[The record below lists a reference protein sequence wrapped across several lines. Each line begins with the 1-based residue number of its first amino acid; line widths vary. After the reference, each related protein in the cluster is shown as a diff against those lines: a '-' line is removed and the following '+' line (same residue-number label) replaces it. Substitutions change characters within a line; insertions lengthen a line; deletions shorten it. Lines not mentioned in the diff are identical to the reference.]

1 MKLDKIKLLT
11 DDHYR
16 LLFKADPSKRLIDDY
31 TQRGTVFAALN
42 PELVGIMVLLPTR
55 PDTLELV
62 NIAVDEAF
70 QNQGYAQK
78 MIAFA
83 FDYAR
88 KQGIKT
94 MEVGTGSTGFAQL
107 YLYQKCGF
115 RMTGIDKDFFIRHY
129 DEEIIDNGQVLNDMV
144 RLSLDL

>member
-1 MKLDKIKLLT
+1 MKIDKIETLTENHYKLL
-11 DDHYR
+11 
-16 LLFKADPSKRLIDDY
+16 LEADPSKRLVEDY
-31 TQRGTVFAALN
+31 TQRGSVFAALD
-42 PELVGIMVLLPTR
+42 PDLVGIMVLLPTR

-78 MIAFA
+78 LIAFA
-83 FDYAR
+83 FDYAKER
-88 KQGIKT
+88 GIKT

-115 RMTGIDKDFFIRHY
+115 RMTSIDKDFFIRHY
-129 DEEIIDNGQVLNDMV
+129 DEVIIDNGQVLNDMV